1 MNVCYILYIV
11 VSLSLSPS
19 ILSFLCNQKQIT
31 YAPCG
36 PETGKVGDNTNLD
49 YEIRASIY
57 RNSRKKTAGAQLP
70 TDIC

>member
-1 MNVCYILYIV
+1 MNVSYIYRI
-11 VSLSLSPS
+11 VSLSLSRT
-19 ILSFLCNQKQIT
+19 LSLLCNQKQIT

-36 PETGKVGDNTNLD
+36 PETGKVGDNTNFD

-57 RNSRKKTAGAQLP
+57 RNSRKTTAGAQFP